1 MFFNILFLP
10 LQHTYS
16 FFSFREPSYKT
27 NTAAADA
34 LAYLLRVAE
43 SSSITH
49 PLLCAWHAN
58 AATAKLLLLSAAST
72 LLHPPAS

>member
-34 LAYLLRVAE
+34 LACLLRVAE

-49 PLLCAWHAN
+49 PVLCAN